1 MQDMRYDYLYFV
13 LIFFIGEI
21 IVNLT
26 FFNYLKNYFKVDKSI
41 FENESAEKFLDFDIS
56 IFKGLLERFVLYF
69 ALTINLTQILI
80 VYGAIKIGTRFEKN
94 DKIKNDYFL
103 IGNFSS
109 IFVAIV
115 YYFIFNKLTR

>member
-1 MQDMRYDYLYFV
+1 MICNYLYFI
-13 LIFFIGEI
+13 LIFLVGEI
-21 IVNLT
+21 LFNIT
-26 FFNYLKNYFKVDKSI
+26 FFQYLKEYFDVEKTS
-41 FENESAEKFLDFDIS
+41 ENESENKFLGFKIS

-80 VYGAIKIGTRFEKN
+80 VFGAIKIGTRFEKN

-109 IFVAIV
+109 IFISIV
-115 YYFIFNKLTR
+115 YYFIFNQLIK

>member
-1 MQDMRYDYLYFV
+1 
-13 LIFFIGEI
+13 
-21 IVNLT
+21 
-26 FFNYLKNYFKVDKSI
+26 LKKYFKVNQNSG
-41 FENESAEKFLDFDIS
+41 EELSVKFLGLDIS
-56 IFKGLLERFVLYF
+56 LFKGLLERFVLYF

-109 IFVAIV
+109 IFVSIV
-115 YYFIFNKLTR
+115 YYFIFNKLIR

>member
-1 MQDMRYDYLYFV
+1 
-13 LIFFIGEI
+13 
-21 IVNLT
+21 
-26 FFNYLKNYFKVDKSI
+26 LKNYFKVDKSI
-41 FENESAEKFLDFDIS
+41 SENESAEKFLGFYIS

-69 ALTINLTQILI
+69 ALTINFTQILI

-109 IFVAIV
+109 IFISIV
-115 YYFIFNKLTR
+115 YYFIYNKLTR

>member
-1 MQDMRYDYLYFV
+1 MAYNYFYFV
-13 LIFFIGEI
+13 LIFVIGEI
-21 IVNLT
+21 IINIT
-26 FFNYLKNYFKVDKSI
+26 FFNYLKKYFKVNQNSEEEISD
-41 FENESAEKFLDFDIS
+41 KFLGLDIS
-56 IFKGLLERFVLYF
+56 LFKGLLERFVLYF

-109 IFVAIV
+109 IFVSIL
-115 YYFIFNKLTR
+115 YYFIFNKWIR

>member
-1 MQDMRYDYLYFV
+1 MNYSYLYFV
-13 LIFFIGEI
+13 LIFLVGEI
-21 IVNLT
+21 LMNIT
-26 FFNYLKNYFKVDKSI
+26 FFKYLKEYFKVEKISGD
-41 FENESAEKFLDFDIS
+41 ESLSKFLGFEIS

-109 IFVAIV
+109 IFISIV
-115 YYFIFNKLTR
+115 YYFIFTKLIK

>member
-1 MQDMRYDYLYFV
+1 MNYSYLYFV
-13 LIFFIGEI
+13 LIFLIGEI
-21 IVNLT
+21 LMNLT
-26 FFNYLKNYFKVDKSI
+26 FFQYMKKYFKVEKTLGDELVS
-41 FENESAEKFLDFDIS
+41 KFLRFEIS
-56 IFKGLLERFVLYF
+56 TFKGLLERFVLYF

-109 IFVAIV
+109 IFISIV
-115 YYFIFNKLTR
+115 YYFIFTKLIK

>member
-1 MQDMRYDYLYFV
+1 MSYSYFYFF
-13 LIFFIGEI
+13 LIFVIGEI
-21 IVNLT
+21 IINIT
-26 FFNYLKNYFKVDKSI
+26 FFNYLKKYFKINQNSG
-41 FENESAEKFLDFDIS
+41 EELSGKFLGLDIS
-56 IFKGLLERFVLYF
+56 LFKGLLERFVLYF

-109 IFVAIV
+109 IFVSIV
-115 YYFIFNKLTR
+115 YYFIFNKFVR

>member
-1 MQDMRYDYLYFV
+1 MQGMRYDYLYFV

-26 FFNYLKNYFKVDKSI
+26 FFNYLKNYFKVDQTIS
-41 FENESAEKFLDFDIS
+41 ENESAEKFLGFDIS

-115 YYFIFNKLTR
+115 YYFIFDKLTR

>member
-1 MQDMRYDYLYFV
+1 MNYSYLYFV
-13 LIFFIGEI
+13 LIFLVGEI
-21 IVNLT
+21 LMNTT
-26 FFNYLKNYFKVDKSI
+26 FFKYLKKYFNGEKTSR
-41 FENESAEKFLDFDIS
+41 EESVNKFLGFEIS
-56 IFKGLLERFVLYF
+56 IFKGFLERFVIYF

-109 IFVAIV
+109 ILISII
-115 YYFIFNKLTR
+115 YYFIFTKLIK